1 MRAKPRTSAHDHIQ
15 TLTDLKQRLQSLAR
29 PRHAELQ
36 LRFFKTGPGE
46 YGEGD
51 RFLGLDVPT
60 QRALAREF
68 RHLPLDAAKVLLLS
82 PWHEERLV
90 ALLLMIGHYEKAAPK
105 EREALT
111 EFYLSHAR
119 YVNNWDLVDASAHLL
134 AGPTFPATRTKRLE
148 TLARSGMLWERR
160 IAVVATFHHI
170 RQNQF
175 EPTLRIS
182 DILLHDTHDLIHK
195 AVGWMLREVG
205 KRDLAVLEEFLKPR
219 YAKMPRTM
227 LRYAIERFP
236 EKRRQAYLKGKIG
249 ALQP

>member
-1 MRAKPRTSAHDHIQ
+1 MRAKQRTDAPHQVQ
-15 TLTDLKQRLQSLAR
+15 TLTDLKQRLQRLAR
-29 PRHAELQ
+29 PQQAERQ
-36 LRFFKTGPGE
+36 LRFYKTGPGE

-51 RFLGLDVPT
+51 RFLGIDVPT
-60 QRALAREF
+60 QRALAHEF

-90 ALLLMIGHYEKAAPK
+90 ALLLMIGHYAKADVK

-111 EFYLSHAR
+111 DFYLSHAR

-134 AGPTFPATRTKRLE
+134 AGPTFSATKTKRLE
-148 TLARSGMLWERR
+148 TLARTGMLWERR
-160 IAVVATFHHI
+160 IAIVATFHHI

-175 EPTLRIS
+175 GPTLRIS
-182 DILLHDTHDLIHK
+182 DILLHDPHDLIHK

-205 KRDLAVLEEFLKPR
+205 KRDQAVLEEFLKPR
-219 YAKMPRTM
+219 YADMPRTM

-236 EKRRQAYLKGKIG
+236 EKLRQSYLKGKIRAG
-249 ALQP
+249 